1 MKKVVSLTRRAIEQ
15 YNMIEDGDKIA
26 VGVSGGKDSLVL
38 LNVLAELSRYYPKKF
53 TVMGLTLDMGYD
65 ADYSKVQ
72 KMCDDLGVEYKVK
85 KTNIKE
91 IIFDIRKES
100 NPCSLCAKMRR
111 GHLYSK
117 AKSLGCNKIAL
128 GHHFSDVVETTVMS
142 MFYGAQLQAMPP
154 KLHSQNFEGMELIRP
169 MYMVK
174 EADIKA
180 WRDYHQLHFIQCA
193 CRFTENCATCGGAK
207 GSKRDEMK
215 ELVAKF
221 RETSDVIEYNIFNSV
236 HNVNL
241 RTIIGYHKD
250 DMEYNFLDDY
260 DDWGK
265 TGHGENST
273 EVSGE
278 SES

>member
-128 GHHFSDVVETTVMS
+128 GNRKR
-142 MFYGAQLQAMPP
+142 LQ
-154 KLHSQNFEGMELIRP
+154 
-169 MYMVK
+169 
-174 EADIKA
+174 
-180 WRDYHQLHFIQCA
+180 
-193 CRFTENCATCGGAK
+193 
-207 GSKRDEMK
+207 
-215 ELVAKF
+215 
-221 RETSDVIEYNIFNSV
+221 
-236 HNVNL
+236 
-241 RTIIGYHKD
+241 
-250 DMEYNFLDDY
+250 
-260 DDWGK
+260 
-265 TGHGENST
+265 
-273 EVSGE
+273 
-278 SES
+278 

>member
-111 GHLYSK
+111 GALMIWQSK
-117 AKSLGCNKIAL
+117 
-128 GHHFSDVVETTVMS
+128 TV
-142 MFYGAQLQAMPP
+142 AI
-154 KLHSQNFEGMELIRP
+154 KLHSVIIMMMCLKHSSLALCTRAEYIVFRLLHISTALIC
-169 MYMVK
+169 
-174 EADIKA
+174 IK
-180 WRDYHQLHFIQCA
+180 
-193 CRFTENCATCGGAK
+193 
-207 GSKRDEMK
+207 
-215 ELVAKF
+215 
-221 RETSDVIEYNIFNSV
+221 SD
-236 HNVNL
+236 L
-241 RTIIGYHKD
+241 
-250 DMEYNFLDDY
+250 
-260 DDWGK
+260 
-265 TGHGENST
+265 
-273 EVSGE
+273 
-278 SES
+278 

>member
-111 GHLYSK
+111 GALNDM
-117 AKSLGCNKIAL
+117 AIENGCNKVAL
-128 GHHFSDVVETTVMS
+128 GHHMCLKHSSLALCTRAEYIVFRLLHISTALICIKSD
-142 MFYGAQLQAMPP
+142 L
-154 KLHSQNFEGMELIRP
+154 
-169 MYMVK
+169 
-174 EADIKA
+174 
-180 WRDYHQLHFIQCA
+180 
-193 CRFTENCATCGGAK
+193 
-207 GSKRDEMK
+207 
-215 ELVAKF
+215 
-221 RETSDVIEYNIFNSV
+221 
-236 HNVNL
+236 
-241 RTIIGYHKD
+241 
-250 DMEYNFLDDY
+250 
-260 DDWGK
+260 
-265 TGHGENST
+265 
-273 EVSGE
+273 
-278 SES
+278 